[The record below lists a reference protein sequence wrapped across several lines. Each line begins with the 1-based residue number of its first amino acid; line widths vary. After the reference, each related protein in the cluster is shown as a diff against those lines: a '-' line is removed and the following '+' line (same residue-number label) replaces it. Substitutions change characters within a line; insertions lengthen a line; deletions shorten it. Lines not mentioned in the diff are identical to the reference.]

1 MSEETLISTTFSHQ
15 IPVCGLGITISS
27 GQPRINN
34 LKLSPGILHLL
45 NNISHGAFHNA
56 LERYPPPKCHPDTR
70 KAVLQ
75 RILHWIEASGN
86 EKDNRI
92 LWLHGPAGAGKSAIA
107 QTVSEHCAETKEL
120 AASFFFSRLE
130 PYRNNASRL
139 WATIAFQLSMTTP
152 VLRNKIKKAVEDDP
166 SIFFRSLDDQLR
178 VLIVEPLSVSG
189 QVPTDVQ
196 QKSPF
201 IVIIDGLDECKN
213 EEEQRYIILSI
224 ARLIDSYRLPLHF
237 MVASRPEPQ
246 IWRAFDHLSLR
257 HIRYHISLDQWL
269 SPVADIH
276 TFLQDGF
283 DKLCEKH
290 SSTLAS
296 VPRPWP
302 PDNVVQL
309 LAERSCGQFIY
320 AATVLKFVDDEDYWP
335 KDQLEHIL
343 DASSSSAFAELD
355 QLYQQIF
362 STGKHISLLCKIIG
376 CILVAKQP
384 LSVPDIETLLG
395 LRQGEVRLV
404 LRRMHSLL
412 EVPVSSTQPIKTH
425 HASLEDFIFNPARAG
440 IYYIKRSDC
449 HLAIARG
456 CVQLLRQMLQ
466 AA

>member
-1 MSEETLISTTFSHQ
+1 
-15 IPVCGLGITISS
+15 
-27 GQPRINN
+27 
-34 LKLSPGILHLL
+34 LHLL
-45 NNISHGAFHNA
+45 NNISRGAFHNA

-70 KAVLQ
+70 KSVLQ
-75 RILHWIEASGN
+75 HIFHWIEASGN

-139 WATIAFQLSMTTP
+139 WATIAFQLAMTTP
-152 VLRNKIKKAVEDDP
+152 VLRSKIKNAVEADP

-178 VLIVEPLSVSG
+178 VLIIEPLSVSDSE

-196 QKSPF
+196 QKLPF
-201 IVIIDGLDECKN
+201 IVIIDGLDECTN
-213 EEEQRYIILSI
+213 EEEQQYIILSI
-224 ARLIDSYRLPLHF
+224 ARLIDLHNLPLHF

-246 IWRAFDHLSLR
+246 LWRAFDHPSLR
-257 HIRYHISLDQWL
+257 HIRYRISLDAWL
-269 SPVADIH
+269 SPVEDIRK
-276 TFLQDGF
+276 FLRDGF
-283 DKLCEKH
+283 DKLYEKH

-302 PDNVVQL
+302 PDDVVQL
-309 LAERSCGQFIY
+309 FAERSCGQFIY
-320 AATVLKFVDDEDYWP
+320 AATVLKFVDDEDAFP
-335 KDQLEHIL
+335 ADQLELVL
-343 DASSSSAFAELD
+343 DASGSSAFAELD

-362 STGKHISLLCKIIG
+362 STSRHISLLCKIIG
-376 CILVAKQP
+376 CILVSKQP
-384 LSVPDIETLLG
+384 LSIPDIETILT

-412 EVPVSSTQPIKTH
+412 EVPISSTQPIKMY

-440 IYYIKRSDC
+440 IYHVKRSDC
-449 HLAIARG
+449 HLAITRG
-456 CVQLLRQMLQ
+456 CVRLLRQMLQ